1 MIMFAKEIYIKRRQ
15 ELRKSVKSGLVFLLG
30 NGEVSMNYTD
40 NTYAF
45 RQDSSFIYYI
55 GLDKPDLAYILDID
69 NDKEYI
75 FGEESTIDDIIW
87 TGNLPSLKEQAASTG
102 IETVLPF
109 SKLASFVSD
118 ALKAQRCIHYLKP
131 YRYRN
136 TLILSELLGI
146 NPKAVSEG
154 FSLELTKA
162 IIAMRLIK
170 SPEEL
175 KALEDAGKSGYAM
188 HIIAMKMCHP
198 GVSERDIAGVIEGLA
213 ISAGNRVSFP
223 TILSMN
229 GQTLHNHD
237 HSEILTLG
245 RLMLCDAG
253 SENLHY
259 YASDFTRTTAVGGEY
274 TTKQINIHNIVL
286 KAVNESIAMAKPGI
300 TYKSVH
306 RNAYRIVF
314 EGLRDLGLTKGDT
327 EEALNVGAPALFMPH
342 GLGHAMGLDVHDMEN
357 LGETFVGYDEETQRD
372 TMFGYKSLRFGKKLE
387 SGHVLTVEPGIYFI
401 PQLIEKWK
409 AEKTHADFINFDK
422 LKDYYDFGGIRLED
436 DIVITPQGCRLVYE
450 KRLPITVDEIKDAVG
465 GTKN

>member
-1 MIMFAKEIYIKRRQ
+1 MFAKEIYVKRRQ
-15 ELRKSVKSGLVFLLG
+15 ELRKPVKSGLVFLLG

-75 FGEESTIDDIIW
+75 FGEELTIDDIIW
-87 TGNLPSLKEQAASTG
+87 TGNLPSLKEQAAGTG

-109 SKLASFVSD
+109 SKLASFVSE
-118 ALKAQRCIHYLKP
+118 ALKAKRCIHYLKP

-136 TLILSELLGI
+136 TFILSELLGI

-175 KALEDAGKSGYAM
+175 KALEDAGKGGYAM

-237 HSEILTLG
+237 HSGILSLG

-314 EGLRDLGLTKGDT
+314 EGLRDLGLTKGDA

-372 TMFGYKSLRFGKKLE
+372 TIFGYKSLRFGKKLE
-387 SGHVLTVEPGIYFI
+387 PGHVLTVEPGIYFI

-409 AEKTHADFINFDK
+409 AEKINADFINFDK
-422 LKDYYDFGGIRLED
+422 LKDYCDFGGIRLED

-450 KRLPITVDEIKDAVG
+450 KRLPITVEEIQEAVG
-465 GTKN
+465 EN